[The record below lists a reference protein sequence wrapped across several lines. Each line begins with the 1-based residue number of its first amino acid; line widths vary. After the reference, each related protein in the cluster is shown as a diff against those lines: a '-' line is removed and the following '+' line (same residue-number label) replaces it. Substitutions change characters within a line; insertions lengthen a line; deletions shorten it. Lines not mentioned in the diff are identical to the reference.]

1 MQMGLNDNVEKP
13 MSKSNKMV
21 KRKNWLIIVVMA
33 IVIIGFS
40 IIGILIYVS
49 SQKSSD
55 SSIQSAENIRENTAR
70 RALEKNDS
78 KSAIEIYQ
86 KSIDSYSNK
95 SKKAEVYIA
104 RAGMLYLYCPT
115 DCKDQILADSYKAE
129 EISPSAQS
137 ATNIFI
143 METNY
148 GNTAAVEKYSA
159 IMKSRSN
166 IKSDAG
172 G

>member
-1 MQMGLNDNVEKP
+1 MGLNNKFEKSI
-13 MSKSNKMV
+13 SKLK
-21 KRKNWLIIVVMA
+21 KLFLQKNWQVICVMVVVLLILGAV
-33 IVIIGFS
+33 G
-40 IIGILIYVS
+40 GWIYIS
-49 SQKSSD
+49 NQKSSD
-55 SSIQSAENIRENTAR
+55 SSIQSPENIRENTAR
-70 RALEKNDS
+70 RALEKNNS

-104 RAGMLYLYCPT
+104 RAGMLYLYCPA
-115 DCKDQILADSYKAE
+115 DCKAQILADSYKAE
-129 EISPSAQS
+129 EIYPSAQS

-143 METNY
+143 IETNY
-148 GNTAAVEKYSA
+148 GNTTAVEKYSA